1 LNTFLPRMKHNFE
14 IATVWSSFPMPA
26 PDRRVVLAVVLSAAV
41 VSSVVAWTI
50 LWVQRAS
57 AQISVTDV
65 GLVSDSP
72 QSGMTEVQARL
83 VLKNV
88 GRSVVH
94 FEFLTLFA
102 YAPGNGTLFDTFS
115 HTKVQLNPGETQ
127 AFSETTSV
135 TGHWSEIAFTVKI
148 FLSGAPTWERS
159 LVPDQPVTWNAS

>member
-1 LNTFLPRMKHNFE
+1 MVFA
-14 IATVWSSFPMPA
+14 IA
-26 PDRRVVLAVVLSAAV
+26 LSAAV
-41 VSSVVAWTI
+41 GVSIAAGAI
-50 LWVQRAS
+50 LLVQHAS

-72 QSGMTEVQARL
+72 KSGMTEVTALL
-83 VLKNV
+83 VVQNV

-159 LVPDQPVTWNAS
+159 LVPDQPVTWSAW

>member
-1 LNTFLPRMKHNFE
+1 MKHNFGMG
-14 IATVWSSFPMPA
+14 IVGSSLPMPA
-26 PDRRVVLAVVLSAAV
+26 PGRRVVLAVVLSAAV

-83 VLKNV
+83 VLENV

-94 FEFLTLFA
+94 FEFLALLA
-102 YAPGNGTLFDTFS
+102 YPPGNGTL
-115 HTKVQLNPGETQ
+115 L
-127 AFSETTSV
+127 ATS
-135 TGHWSEIAFTVKI
+135 
-148 FLSGAPTWERS
+148 
-159 LVPDQPVTWNAS
+159 